1 MARKRWIILIVAI
14 VSLAAT
20 VFIAF
25 ESAAHRLS
33 LSRSDLVR
41 LSWRML
47 VGPRARPLTTRVFE
61 RTPQRIERGRYLAEG
76 LLACFRCHSDRDW
89 NSPGAPPAAGKKG
102 AGHISQDNSEL
113 VVPNITPD
121 VETGAG
127 SWTDDMLAR
136 AIREGAGHDGRALHP
151 QMWYHIFRFL
161 SDEDLASVVVY
172 LRSIPRV
179 HNPLPRIHLSLRRR
193 LLIADDPEPLTQTVP
208 FPDPD
213 LTRWMYQ
220 SNHYSPYEEYFRRP
234 ASDPARQGE
243 YLVEIADCAG
253 CHTAWETLNEN
264 GEPSA
269 GNFGGGNILH
279 DENLPDVASANI
291 TPDPSGISY
300 YDQALF
306 VKVMRTGTV
315 GARKL
320 SPHMPWGYYRN
331 LSDDD
336 LKFIFAYLR
345 TLKPA
350 KHRVDNAEPPTYC
363 KVCRGRHGGGEWN

>member
-1 MARKRWIILIVAI
+1 MSRRRWITLIV
-14 VSLAAT
+14 VTLSLAGAI
-20 VFIAF
+20 FIAF
-25 ESAAHRLS
+25 ESAAKRLS
-33 LSRSDLVR
+33 LSRSNLVR

-47 VGPRARPLTTRVFE
+47 AGPRARPLTARVFE
-61 RTPQRIERGRYLAEG
+61 RTPQRIERGQYLAEE

-89 NSPGAPPAAGKKG
+89 NTPGAPPAAGRKG
-102 AGHISQDNSEL
+102 AGHIAQDNPEL

-136 AIREGAGHDGRALHP
+136 AIREGVGHDGRALHP
-151 QMWYHIFRFL
+151 QMWYHIFRFV

-172 LRSIPRV
+172 LRSIPAV
-179 HNPLPRIHLSLRRR
+179 HNLLPRIHLSLRRR
-193 LLIADDPEPLTQTVP
+193 LLIADDPEPLIRPVA

-213 LTRWMYQ
+213 LTSWMYQ
-220 SNHYSPYEEYFRRP
+220 SNHYSPYAEYLRRP
-234 ASDPARQGE
+234 ASDPARRGE

-253 CHTAWETLNEN
+253 CHTAWENMNEN
-264 GEPSA
+264 GEPVA
-269 GNFGGGNILH
+269 GDFGGGNILH
-279 DENLPDVASANI
+279 DENIPDAASANI
-291 TPDPSGISY
+291 TPDASGISY
-300 YDQALF
+300 YDQAQF
-306 VKVMRTGTV
+306 VKVMRTGMV

-320 SPHMPWGYYRN
+320 SPHMPWAYYRN

-336 LKFIFAYLR
+336 LEFIFAYLR

-350 KHRVDNAEPPTYC
+350 KHRVDNTEPATYC